1 MAGKSH
7 SFEDLLDFTL
17 KRMESMKKEGVR
29 WVSVD
34 PQWLQPLDPSS
45 FSWTPSP
52 TVTTEASVEKESSH
66 AKSVSFTKTLDNN
79 RSHTTQKDFSGTGA
93 VGNPEQSSRP
103 APMASKQAAPANSA
117 PKAAPSG
124 RVGSPISEAPLTGE
138 DLSEAFQRLQEEAMQ
153 CQKCPHLAESRR
165 NVVFGVG
172 NINADLMFVGE
183 APGMD
188 EDKQGEPFVGKAGQ
202 LLTKIIEAM
211 GLSREEVYIGNALK
225 CRPDTPGQAYG
236 NRKPAPDEISNCL
249 PFIEKQIELIRPK
262 ALVALGASAV
272 EALFGEKVYITRIRG
287 QRRDYRGIPLMP
299 TFHPSYLLR
308 NSSHAVKRLVWE
320 DMLQVMEILGMP
332 ISEKQQGYFKK

>member
-1 MAGKSH
+1 MAGTSH

-17 KRMESMKKEGVR
+17 KQMESMKKEGVR

-34 PQWLQPLDPSS
+34 SQWLEPLDPAS
-45 FSWTPSP
+45 FSWTQPPVESRASVGKNLNRSGSP
-52 TVTTEASVEKESSH
+52 TFSEPSDKARSRNSPQDFSRAEVVEKKE
-66 AKSVSFTKTLDNN
+66 KN
-79 RSHTTQKDFSGTGA
+79 
-93 VGNPEQSSRP
+93 SRP
-103 APMASKQAAPANSA
+103 EPVASKSAGPAEKT

-124 RVGSPISEAPLTGE
+124 RISSPFTGAPLNGSELT
-138 DLSEAFQRLQEEAMQ
+138 EAFQLLQEEAMQ
-153 CQKCPHLAESRR
+153 CQKCPHLADSRR

-211 GLSREEVYIGNALK
+211 GLSREDVYIGNALK

-236 NRKPAPDEISNCL
+236 NRKPAPDEIANCL

-287 QRRDYRGIPLMP
+287 QRREYRGIPLMP

>member
-1 MAGKSH
+1 MEPASH
-7 SFEDLLDFTL
+7 SFEELLDFTL
-17 KRMESMKKEGVR
+17 KRMEAMKKEGVR
-29 WVSVD
+29 WVSVNPD
-34 PQWLQPLDPSS
+34 WLSPLEPANYHSPVQEREKSDSTSPSAPP
-45 FSWTPSP
+45 TPRSREVPPLSGLQKPALKTGERKIDSSGPETANP
-52 TVTTEASVEKESSH
+52 T
-66 AKSVSFTKTLDNN
+66 
-79 RSHTTQKDFSGTGA
+79 
-93 VGNPEQSSRP
+93 SSRNQL
-103 APMASKQAAPANSA
+103 AA
-117 PKAAPSG
+117 PKAKTKPLDLQKLSDQELNAG
-124 RVGSPISEAPLTGE
+124 MDRLRAEAL
-138 DLSEAFQRLQEEAMQ
+138 Q

-188 EDKQGEPFVGKAGQ
+188 EDLQGEPFVGKAGQ

-236 NRKPAPDEISNCL
+236 NRKPTPDEIANCL
-249 PFIEKQIELIRPK
+249 PFIEKQVELIRPK

-272 EALFGEKVYITRIRG
+272 EALYGEKVYITRIRG

-320 DMLQVMEILGMP
+320 DMLEVMEILGMP